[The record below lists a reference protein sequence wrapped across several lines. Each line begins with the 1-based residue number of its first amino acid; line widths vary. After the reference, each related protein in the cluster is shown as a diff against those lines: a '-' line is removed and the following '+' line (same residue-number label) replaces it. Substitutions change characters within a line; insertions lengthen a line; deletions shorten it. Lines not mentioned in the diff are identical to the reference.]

1 MSKVIS
7 VFEFI
12 SYLSN
17 RFVIPYHD
25 KPLEPLHV
33 QKTHIILS
41 YWYQL
46 MIVKLKATFFF
57 MVL

>member
-1 MSKVIS
+1 MSKVTS

-33 QKTHIILS
+33 QKTRIIL
-41 YWYQL
+41 
-46 MIVKLKATFFF
+46 
-57 MVL
+57 

>member
-12 SYLSN
+12 SFLSN

-33 QKTHIILS
+33 QKNTHHS
-41 YWYQL
+41 
-46 MIVKLKATFFF
+46 IVLVSAYDS
-57 MVL
+57 